1 MEIRHSR
8 DSGAAVQGLV
18 VDASEQ
24 LLLRE
29 AVAHIAAKYGAEYFL
44 ERSRCG
50 SKVDELWADLGSA
63 GMLGV
68 HLPAA
73 YGGGGAGLT
82 ELSIVIEEL
91 AAHGIPLLLTVISP
105 AICGSIIA
113 AHGSPELK
121 REWLPGLADGS
132 RKMAFALTEPDAGSN
147 SHVQRTFAR
156 ADADTGGWILSGT
169 KQFISAAD
177 EADALLVVARAMDV
191 IDERRNPLSLFVV
204 PAGAKG
210 VTRHPLRTAVV
221 SPDHQFTVFLD
232 EVRVAAG
239 ALIGLPGRGLPQ
251 VFAGLNPERIL
262 ASAISG
268 GIGRYAIA
276 KAVDYAKQRRVWSV
290 PIGAHQ
296 GISHPLAECHIAV
309 ELARLA
315 TRSAAQQFDAGAD
328 AAGAANMAKFAAA
341 EASLRALDQ
350 AIQVHGGNG
359 LTDEYGLAEMWFTA
373 RLMRTAPVSRE
384 MVLNYVGEHTLGLPA
399 SY

>member
-1 MEIRHSR
+1 M
-8 DSGAAVQGLV
+8 QGLV
-18 VDASEQ
+18 VDSPDQ
-24 LLLRE
+24 QLLRE
-29 AVAHIAAKYGAEYFL
+29 AVAQIAAKYGAEYFL
-44 ERSRCG
+44 ERSRSG
-50 SKVDELWADLGSA
+50 AKLGELWADLGAA

-73 YGGGGAGLT
+73 HGGGGAGLT
-82 ELSIVIEEL
+82 ELSIVVEEL

-113 AHGSPELK
+113 AHGSPELA
-121 REWLPGLADGS
+121 RDWLPGLAEGS

-147 SHVQRTFAR
+147 SHVLRTFAR
-156 ADADTGGWILSGT
+156 ADGDGWILSGA

-177 EADALLVVARAMDV
+177 EADALLVVARAIDV
-191 IDERRNPLSLFVV
+191 VDERRNPLSLFVV
-204 PAGAKG
+204 PSGAKG
-210 VTRHPLRTAVV
+210 VTLHPLQTVVV

-232 EVRVAAG
+232 EVRLG
-239 ALIGLPGRGLPQ
+239 PDALIGLPGRGLPQ

-290 PIGAHQ
+290 PIAAHQ

-315 TRSAAQQFDAGAD
+315 TRSAAQQFDAGGD

-359 LTDEYGLAEMWFTA
+359 LTAEYGLAEMWFTA

>member
-1 MEIRHSR
+1 M
-8 DSGAAVQGLV
+8 QGLV
-18 VDASEQ
+18 VDTAEQQ
-24 LLLRE
+24 LLRDS
-29 AVAHIAAKYGAEYFL
+29 VAHIAAKYGPEYFL
-44 ERSRCG
+44 ERSRAG
-50 SKVDELWADLGSA
+50 AKLDELWVDLGVS

-68 HLPAA
+68 HLPTR

-82 ELSIVIEEL
+82 ELSIVVEEL

-113 AHGSPELK
+113 AHGSALLA
-121 REWLPGLADGS
+121 REWLPGLADGT

-147 SHVQRTFAR
+147 SHVLRTFAR
-156 ADADTGGWILSGT
+156 AEGDGWIISGA
-169 KQFISAAD
+169 KHFISAAD
-177 EADALLVVARAMDV
+177 EADALLVVARAVDV
-191 IDERRNPLSLFVV
+191 PDSRRNPLSLFVV
-204 PAGAKG
+204 PSEAKG
-210 VTRHPLRTAVV
+210 VTLQPLPTAIV

-232 EVRVAAG
+232 EVHLAPD
-239 ALIGLPGRGLPQ
+239 ALIGLHGKGLPQ
-251 VFAGLNPERIL
+251 MLAGLNPERIL

-268 GIGRYAIA
+268 GIGSYAIA

-290 PIGAHQ
+290 PIAAHQ

-315 TRSAAQQFDAGAD
+315 TRSAAQLFDAGHD
-328 AAGAANMAKFAAA
+328 VAAAANMAKFAAA

-359 LTDEYGLAEMWFTA
+359 LTAEYGLAEMWFTA
-373 RLMRTAPVSRE
+373 RLMRTASVSRE
-384 MVLNYVGEHTLGLPA
+384 MVLNYIGEHTLGLPP